1 MNRTVWRIATDTPS
15 YQAHDL
21 SGAGA
26 KKTGGRWNE
35 IGTSIVYSS
44 ATRAL
49 ACLETVVHLNAGG
62 LPLNRYLVE
71 ITIPDAV
78 WGNAQVENSG
88 SLLVG
93 WDAEPAGQVS
103 IRFGTAWASAL
114 TGTAPLSLMKTDPAD
129 AQLLVIGWLGGT
141 TTSGSGSRRPPGCIA
156 QFLCSARGPFLR
168 PGLRFRPRRAQR
180 RSREERSNPQP
191 RAARS
196 FARAWRGL
204 RAPDLD
210 RREHDATLVVGRD
223 LDSDQALVVRRFGLA
238 GSGSVGSGLR
248 REGPSMRMVTQ

>member
-78 WGNAQVENSG
+78 WGNARVENPG

-103 IRFGTAWASAL
+103 ILFGTAWARSGSSAL
-114 TGTAPLSLMKTDPAD
+114 
-129 AQLLVIGWLGGT
+129 LLVPSVIVPEECNILINPAHADGAKITAAKKRKWLYD
-141 TTSGSGSRRPPGCIA
+141 
-156 QFLCSARGPFLR
+156 
-168 PGLRFRPRRAQR
+168 PRLTK
-180 RSREERSNPQP
+180 PI
-191 RAARS
+191 
-196 FARAWRGL
+196 
-204 RAPDLD
+204 
-210 RREHDATLVVGRD
+210 
-223 LDSDQALVVRRFGLA
+223 
-238 GSGSVGSGLR
+238 
-248 REGPSMRMVTQ
+248 